1 MNVKFL
7 NQPKDISFIDVLT
20 ERIASG
26 KFAKIWIVAGFAKDS
41 ALDMLFDSLKK
52 AADAGTQIEC
62 VFGIDKKNTSK
73 DMMLKLL
80 GIGCKIRYHINADE
94 SKFESRMFIFESE
107 KEDSYV
113 YIPGSKLSEGGI
125 TDNITLIEEI
135 SYTPQE
141 KLDFSKVKA
150 SLENGIASDEFETLT
165 EEKLKELASTG
176 DIMAR
181 ITERKIPSINQLY
194 NNTQN
199 DEENAVTTYDEEAS
213 VNYKELLNTELDID
227 IDSEETIK
235 VQDSLGEEVEHKIK
249 KPIKDNEEKVITK
262 ILPVDKEVDFDN
274 VSTFIIQLSNTSND
288 EIRIPSSITIN
299 FKKFFEYPE
308 QFHVEENDK
317 GSLKEIQ
324 QVSIEFFEN
333 VDKQEKEDSNASIIF
348 TAKTT
353 SIKSDVL
360 NVLNAQDG
368 DIMRLIKK
376 EQGKYR
382 CEIIKQDTNEF
393 VIWQNFCT
401 NQVKGSTKKF
411 GAI

>member
-20 ERIASG
+20 ERISSG
-26 KFAKIWIVAGFAKDS
+26 KFSRIWIVAGFAKDS
-41 ALDMLFDSLKK
+41 ALDMLFDSLKT
-52 AADAGTQIEC
+52 ASENGTIIEC

-135 SYTPQE
+135 SYSPQE

-150 SLENGIASDEFETLT
+150 SLENGIASDDFEILT

-194 NNTQN
+194 NNAQSE
-199 DEENAVTTYDEEAS
+199 EENAVTTYDEEAS
-213 VNYKELLNTELDID
+213 VDYKELLNTELDIA
-227 IDSEETIK
+227 IDNDETIK
-235 VQDSLGEEVEHKIK
+235 VQDSLGEEVEHRIK
-249 KPIKDNEEKVITK
+249 KQTKESEEKVITK
-262 ILPVDKEVDFDN
+262 ILPADKEVDYDN
-274 VSTFIIQLSNTSND
+274 ISTFIIQLSNCSDD
-288 EIRIPSSITIN
+288 EIRISSSIAIN
-299 FKKFFEYPE
+299 FKKFFGYPE
-308 QFHVEENDK
+308 LFHVEESEK
-317 GSLKEIQ
+317 GSLKEVQ

-333 VDKQEKEDSNASIIF
+333 IEKQEKEDAGASIIF

-353 SIKSDVL
+353 SIKSSAVID
-360 NVLNAQDG
+360 LNAQDG

-376 EQGKYR
+376 EDGKYR

-401 NQVKGSTKKF
+401 NQIKGSTKKF

>member
-20 ERIASG
+20 ERISSG
-26 KFAKIWIVAGFAKDS
+26 KFSRIWIVAGFAKDS
-41 ALDMLFDSLKK
+41 ALDMLFDSLKT
-52 AADAGTQIEC
+52 ASENGTIIEC

-135 SYTPQE
+135 SYSPQE

-150 SLENGIASDEFETLT
+150 SLENGIASDDFEILT

-194 NNTQN
+194 NNAQSE
-199 DEENAVTTYDEEAS
+199 EENAVTTYDEEAS
-213 VNYKELLNTELDID
+213 VDYKELLNTELDIA
-227 IDSEETIK
+227 IDNDETIK
-235 VQDSLGEEVEHKIK
+235 VQDSLGEEVEHRIK
-249 KPIKDNEEKVITK
+249 KQTKESEEKVITK
-262 ILPVDKEVDFDN
+262 ILPADKEVDYDN
-274 VSTFIIQLSNTSND
+274 ISTFIIQLSNCSDD
-288 EIRIPSSITIN
+288 EIRISSSIAIN
-299 FKKFFEYPE
+299 FKKFFGYPE
-308 QFHVEENDK
+308 LFHVEESEK
-317 GSLKEIQ
+317 GSLKEVQ

-333 VDKQEKEDSNASIIF
+333 IEKQEKEDAGASIIF

-353 SIKSDVL
+353 SIKSSALID
-360 NVLNAQDG
+360 LNAQDG

-376 EQGKYR
+376 EDGKYR

-401 NQVKGSTKKF
+401 NQIKGSTKKF

>member
-52 AADAGTQIEC
+52 AADSGTQIEC

>member
-20 ERIASG
+20 ERISSG
-26 KFAKIWIVAGFAKDS
+26 KFFRIWIVAGFAKDS
-41 ALDMLFDSLKK
+41 ALDMLFESLKK
-52 AADAGTQIEC
+52 ASENGTQIEC

-80 GIGCKIRYHINADE
+80 GLGCKIRYHINADE

-135 SYTPQE
+135 SYSPQE

-150 SLENGIASDEFETLT
+150 SLENGIASDEFEILT

-194 NNTQN
+194 NNAQGE
-199 DEENAVTTYDEEAS
+199 EENAVTTYDEEAS
-213 VNYKELLNTELDID
+213 VNYKELLNTELDIA
-227 IDSEETIK
+227 IDNEETIK
-235 VQDSLGEEVEHKIK
+235 VQDSLGEEVEHRIK
-249 KPIKDNEEKVITK
+249 KQTKENEEKVITK
-262 ILPVDKEVDFDN
+262 ILPADKEVDFDN
-274 VSTFIIQLSNTSND
+274 ISTFIIQLSNSSND
-288 EIRIPSSITIN
+288 EIRISSSIAIN
-299 FKKFFEYPE
+299 FKKFFGYPE
-308 QFHVEENDK
+308 LFHVEESDK
-317 GSLKEIQ
+317 GVLKEVQ
-324 QVSIEFFEN
+324 EVSIEFFEN
-333 VDKQEKEDSNASIIF
+333 VEKVEKEDNAASIIF

-353 SIKSDVL
+353 SIKSEVL
-360 NVLNAQDG
+360 NDLNVQDG

-376 EQGKYR
+376 EDGKYR

-401 NQVKGSTKKF
+401 NQIKGSTKKF